1 MSDMPSVS
9 RVVRTLV
16 LIVSFTGCAP
26 AKTVSSSV
34 EPNTALVYAYVDLGK
49 SPSSWQQATILCRDR
64 NGKEGWWRAMRVDG
78 SLFYAEN
85 VPMGTCWMPAA
96 VAVVA
101 LRGSYH
107 YDLGKTAETNPT
119 TTRVTR
125 PGAVFMGAYRFEP
138 KGDDSFRLTPTRSP
152 SEKEVLHKLR
162 AHTDRTPWD
171 RVVAERLR
179 GL

>member
-1 MSDMPSVS
+1 MPSVL
-9 RVVRTLV
+9 RAVATFAL
-16 LIVSFTGCAP
+16 LASFTGCAP
-26 AKTVSSSV
+26 TKAVTSPV

-64 NGKEGWWRAMRVDG
+64 NGKEGWWRAMRIDG

-85 VPMGTCWMPAA
+85 VPLGTCWMPAA

-107 YDLGKTAETNPT
+107 YDLGKTAEANPT
-119 TTRVTR
+119 TTRITR

-138 KGDDSFRLTPTRSP
+138 KGSDSFRLTPVKSP
-152 SEKEVLHKLR
+152 SEKAVLNELR
-162 AHTDRTPWD
+162 AHTDGTPWD

-179 GL
+179 RL

>member
-1 MSDMPSVS
+1 MRSVQ
-9 RVVRTLV
+9 RVVRAFV

-26 AKTVSSSV
+26 AKTVSSSL

-49 SPSSWQQATILCRDR
+49 SPSSWQQATILCRDK
-64 NGKEGWWRAMRVDG
+64 NGNEGWWRAMRVDG

-85 VPMGTCWMPAA
+85 VPLGTCWMPAA
-96 VAVVA
+96 LAVVA
-101 LRGSYH
+101 YRGDYH

-138 KGDDSFRLTPTRSP
+138 KGNDSFSLTPARSP
-152 SEKEVLHKLR
+152 SEKEVLKQLR
-162 AHTDRTPWD
+162 PHTDGTPWD
-171 RVVAERLR
+171 RVVADRLR
-179 GL
+179 RL